1 MSLPEAG
8 EVFEFP
14 YPFVH
19 DTYTEY
25 DEDGCAELPCWKPGV
40 RFENTHDGDTDT
52 IADGGGKQSLTVIG
66 AYKPGRYPARVFFV
80 RKWTDPRGLVF
91 GKGALRV
98 TTINA
103 FRSLVKGYR
112 HPVELRESPLPNRI
126 KRESAKAIDE

>member
-8 EVFEFP
+8 DVYEFP

-25 DEDGCAELPCWKPGV
+25 DEDASAELPCWKPGIRMEAKWDDATAV
-40 RFENTHDGDTDT
+40 
-52 IADGGGKQSLTVIG
+52 ADGTGKQSVTVIG
-66 AYKPGRYPARVFFV
+66 VFKPGRYPARVFYV

-91 GKGALRV
+91 GKSALRV

-103 FRSLVKGYR
+103 FQSLVKGYR
-112 HPVELRESPLPNRI
+112 HPVELRESPLPDRVTR
-126 KRESAKAIDE
+126 KSLQAIDG